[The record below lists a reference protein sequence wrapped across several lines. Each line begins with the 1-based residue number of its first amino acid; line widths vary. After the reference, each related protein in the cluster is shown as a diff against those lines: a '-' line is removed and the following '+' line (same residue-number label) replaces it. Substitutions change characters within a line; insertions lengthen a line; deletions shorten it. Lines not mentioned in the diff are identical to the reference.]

1 MALEN
6 AKKTVEEF
14 IAMGFDRNNMIP
26 VGVDMS
32 SAESIRAAVEEVI
45 GQVVANQDEVVVAGM
60 KISTREQAAKSGVT
74 ALKGGIEWSTPAMI
88 VPTVKF
94 LKSKKTELSVEI

>member
-1 MALEN
+1 
-6 AKKTVEEF
+6 
-14 IAMGFDRNNMIP
+14 
-26 VGVDMS
+26 
-32 SAESIRAAVEEVI
+32 
-45 GQVVANQDEVVVAGM
+45 M

>member
-1 MALEN
+1 MKKQEFVLEITN
-6 AKKTVEEF
+6 IVKESGSNVSQETV
-14 IAMGFDRNNMIP
+14 RK
-26 VGVDMS
+26 VL
-32 SAESIRAAVEEVI
+32 AAVEEVI

>member
-1 MALEN
+1 MKKQEFVLEITN
-6 AKKTVEEF
+6 IVKENGSNVSQETV
-14 IAMGFDRNNMIP
+14 RK
-26 VGVDMS
+26 VL
-32 SAESIRAAVEEVI
+32 AAVEEVI

-60 KISTREQAAKSGVT
+60 KISTREQDAKFGVT

>member
-1 MALEN
+1 MKKQEFVLEITN
-6 AKKTVEEF
+6 IVKEMGSNVSHETV
-14 IAMGFDRNNMIP
+14 RQ
-26 VGVDMS
+26 VL
-32 SAESIRAAVEEVI
+32 AAVEEVI

>member
-1 MALEN
+1 MKKQEFVLEIAN
-6 AKKTVEEF
+6 IVKENGSNVSQETV
-14 IAMGFDRNNMIP
+14 RK
-26 VGVDMS
+26 VL
-32 SAESIRAAVEEVI
+32 AAVEEVI

>member
-1 MALEN
+1 MKKQEFVLEITN
-6 AKKTVEEF
+6 IVKENGSNVSQETV
-14 IAMGFDRNNMIP
+14 RK
-26 VGVDMS
+26 VL
-32 SAESIRAAVEEVI
+32 AAVEEVI
-45 GQVVANQDEVVVAGM
+45 GQVVSNQDEVVVAGM

>member
-1 MALEN
+1 MKKQEFVLEITN
-6 AKKTVEEF
+6 IVKENGSNVSQETV
-14 IAMGFDRNNMIP
+14 RK
-26 VGVDMS
+26 VL
-32 SAESIRAAVEEVI
+32 AAVEEVI

-94 LKSKKTELSVEI
+94 LKS

>member
-1 MALEN
+1 MKKQEFVLEITN
-6 AKKTVEEF
+6 IVKENGSNISQETV
-14 IAMGFDRNNMIP
+14 RK
-26 VGVDMS
+26 VL
-32 SAESIRAAVEEVI
+32 AAVEEVI

>member
-1 MALEN
+1 MKKQEFVLEITN
-6 AKKTVEEF
+6 IVIENGSNISQETV
-14 IAMGFDRNNMIP
+14 RK
-26 VGVDMS
+26 VL
-32 SAESIRAAVEEVI
+32 AAVEEVI

>member
-1 MALEN
+1 MKKQEFVLEITN
-6 AKKTVEEF
+6 IVKENGSNVSQETV
-14 IAMGFDRNNMIP
+14 RK
-26 VGVDMS
+26 VL
-32 SAESIRAAVEEVI
+32 AAAEEVI

>member
-1 MALEN
+1 MKKQEFVLEITN
-6 AKKTVEEF
+6 IVKENGSNVSQETV
-14 IAMGFDRNNMIP
+14 RK
-26 VGVDMS
+26 VL
-32 SAESIRAAVEEVI
+32 AAVEEVI

>member
-1 MALEN
+1 MKKQEFVLEITN
-6 AKKTVEEF
+6 IVKENGSNVSQETV
-14 IAMGFDRNNMIP
+14 RK
-26 VGVDMS
+26 VL
-32 SAESIRAAVEEVI
+32 AAVEEVI

-74 ALKGGIEWSTPAMI
+74 ALKGGIELSTPAMI

>member
-1 MALEN
+1 MKKQEFVLEITN
-6 AKKTVEEF
+6 IVKENGSNVSQETV
-14 IAMGFDRNNMIP
+14 RK
-26 VGVDMS
+26 VL
-32 SAESIRAAVEEVI
+32 AAVEEVI
-45 GQVVANQDEVVVAGM
+45 RQVVANQDEVVVAGM

>member
-1 MALEN
+1 MKKQEFVLEITN
-6 AKKTVEEF
+6 IVKESGSNISQETV
-14 IAMGFDRNNMIP
+14 RK
-26 VGVDMS
+26 VL
-32 SAESIRAAVEEVI
+32 AAVEEVI

>member
-1 MALEN
+1 MKKQEFVLEITN
-6 AKKTVEEF
+6 IVKENGSNVSQETV
-14 IAMGFDRNNMIP
+14 RK
-26 VGVDMS
+26 VL
-32 SAESIRAAVEEVI
+32 AAVEEVI

-74 ALKGGIEWSTPAMI
+74 ALKGGIEWSTPAMV

-94 LKSKKTELSVEI
+94 LKSKKAELSVEI

>member
-1 MALEN
+1 MKKQEFVLEITN
-6 AKKTVEEF
+6 IVKENGSNVSQETV
-14 IAMGFDRNNMIP
+14 RK
-26 VGVDMS
+26 VL
-32 SAESIRAAVEEVI
+32 AAVEEVI

-60 KISTREQAAKSGVT
+60 KISTREQDAKCGVT

>member
-1 MALEN
+1 MKKQEFVLEITN
-6 AKKTVEEF
+6 IVKENGSNVSQENVRKVL
-14 IAMGFDRNNMIP
+14 
-26 VGVDMS
+26 
-32 SAESIRAAVEEVI
+32 AAVEEVI

-94 LKSKKTELSVEI
+94 LKSKKNILNF

>member
-1 MALEN
+1 MKKQEFVLEITN
-6 AKKTVEEF
+6 IVKDNGSNVSQETV
-14 IAMGFDRNNMIP
+14 RK
-26 VGVDMS
+26 VL
-32 SAESIRAAVEEVI
+32 AAVEEVI

>member
-1 MALEN
+1 MKKQVFVLEITN
-6 AKKTVEEF
+6 IFKENGSNVSQETV
-14 IAMGFDRNNMIP
+14 RK
-26 VGVDMS
+26 VL
-32 SAESIRAAVEEVI
+32 AAVEEVI

-94 LKSKKTELSVEI
+94 LKSKKAELSVEI

>member
-1 MALEN
+1 M
-6 AKKTVEEF
+6 KKQEF
-14 IAMGFDRNNMIP
+14 ILEITNIVKENGSNVSQETVRK
-26 VGVDMS
+26 VL
-32 SAESIRAAVEEVI
+32 AAVEEVI

-94 LKSKKTELSVEI
+94 LKSKKAELSVEI

>member
-1 MALEN
+1 MKKQEFVLEITN
-6 AKKTVEEF
+6 IVKENGSNVSQETV
-14 IAMGFDRNNMIP
+14 RK
-26 VGVDMS
+26 VL
-32 SAESIRAAVEEVI
+32 AAVEEVI

-88 VPTVKF
+88 VPTFKF

>member
-1 MALEN
+1 M
-6 AKKTVEEF
+6 KKQEF
-14 IAMGFDRNNMIP
+14 ILEITNIVKENGSNVSQETVRK
-26 VGVDMS
+26 VL
-32 SAESIRAAVEEVI
+32 AAVEEVI

>member
-1 MALEN
+1 MKKQEFVLEITN
-6 AKKTVEEF
+6 IVKENGSNVSQETV
-14 IAMGFDRNNMIP
+14 RK
-26 VGVDMS
+26 VL
-32 SAESIRAAVEEVI
+32 AAVEEVI

-94 LKSKKTELSVEI
+94 LKSKKAELSVEI

>member
-1 MALEN
+1 M
-6 AKKTVEEF
+6 KKQEF
-14 IAMGFDRNNMIP
+14 ILEITNIVKENGSNVSQETVRK
-26 VGVDMS
+26 VL
-32 SAESIRAAVEEVI
+32 AAAEEVI